1 MSLLRLR
8 VGLLLFGIGLLTV
21 TLFNLVFR
29 PASVAPDG
37 FGYRLTDSFERV
49 SLNNRVLMAPAFRTI
64 PGESTDALRQRIGQ
78 VFKPNKS
85 PYVVTHGY
93 WTDVPEGW
101 VYVPL
106 TNATATSKEVVLSFP
121 AYRCG
126 RGTLFLAHNNQL
138 IVSRPLVAPPSVA
151 RPSVARL
158 DSVATLHQNTPLV
171 DRFFLTYHHAFPLTL
186 PPGQTTGVLL
196 RTNGYIGYH
205 EFDLQL
211 SSRNAFTGWL
221 LRNSIEEML
230 VIFSCLIIG
239 LISLGVGFAAR
250 SSLMRL
256 FGLVMLVVMGQTC
269 AYYGYLSE
277 LPYPDFMSFNSSNI
291 TSCFWILLNLT
302 AQPFLYEVFR
312 PVVRNLRWYKPA
324 MWTIMAINGCCVLL
338 YGLPPEVYVY
348 LNVPLN
354 RTLLVMTYIGISWM
368 TVFSFLAY
376 RRKGIVYVGVFVL
389 LFMGDMVVRKGVE
402 LLMTQN
408 LSLLKFPSPAHNP
421 LLLIGLLTYLIV
433 VQFRRE
439 HISKRRMQQ
448 QVQQAQEEANALRRA
463 EVERIGRDLHDQV
476 GNTLAAATGYL
487 SRQQVDTSKS
497 LQLVRIAITELRFL
511 SHNLIKDNDRTLT
524 EKVETLVG
532 RFNDFS
538 DIQFAFKDH
547 SNNRADQLP
556 SLQQQSIY
564 HIVQELF
571 TNIVRH
577 SGASRVYVQFFGDDQ
592 TLEVSVE
599 DNGTGFDLATAHA
612 NGVGLQNMYK
622 RAELAQITL
631 QFDPAPTGTSVLL
644 SIHHDDTLP
653 NHPD

>member
-1 MSLLRLR
+1 MSIFQLR
-8 VGLLLFGIGLLTV
+8 VGLLLYGIGLLTV
-21 TLFNLVFR
+21 TLLNLVF
-29 PASVAPDG
+29 PSATVDPNG
-37 FGYRLTDSFERV
+37 VGYRLTDSFERV
-49 SLNNRVLMAPAFRTI
+49 SLNNRVLMAPAFRPI
-64 PGESTDALRQRIGQ
+64 SGEPTDALQKRIGQ
-78 VFKPNKS
+78 SFRPNKS
-85 PYVVTHGY
+85 PYAVTHGY

-106 TNATATSKEVVLSFP
+106 TNATASAKKVVLSFP

-126 RGTLFLAHNNQL
+126 RATLFLTQNN
-138 IVSRPLVAPPSVA
+138 
-151 RPSVARL
+151 RPSVARI
-158 DSVATLHQNTPLV
+158 DSMATLRQNTPMTE
-171 DRFFLTYHHAFPLTL
+171 RFFLTYHHAFPITL

-211 SSRNAFTGWL
+211 SSRTVFTGWL
-221 LRNSIEEML
+221 LRNTIEEML

-239 LISLGVGFAAR
+239 LVSLVVGFAAR
-250 SSLMRL
+250 SSLMRM
-256 FGLVMLVVMGQTC
+256 FGFVMLVVMGQTC

-291 TSCFWILLNLT
+291 TSCFWLLLNAV
-302 AQPFLYEVFR
+302 AQLFLYEAFKPAIR
-312 PVVRNLRWYKPA
+312 DLLWYRPA
-324 MWTIMAINGCCVLL
+324 MWTIVRINLLCVLL

-354 RTLLVMTYIGISWM
+354 RTLLVMTFIGLSWM
-368 TVFSFLAY
+368 MVFSFVAY
-376 RRKGIVYVGVFVL
+376 RRKGIAYMGVFVL
-389 LFMGDMVVRKGVE
+389 LFMGDLVVRKGVE
-402 LLMTQN
+402 ILTTQN

-421 LLLIGLLTYLIV
+421 LLLIGLMTYLVV

-448 QVQQAQEEANALRRA
+448 QVRQAQEEANALRRD

-487 SRQQVDTSKS
+487 SRPQADTAKS

-524 EKVETLVG
+524 EKVETLVW

-538 DIQFAFKDH
+538 DIRFAFKDH
-547 SNNRADQLP
+547 ANNRADQLP
-556 SLQQQSIY
+556 LLQQQSVY

-599 DNGTGFDLATAHA
+599 DNGRGFDFATARA
-612 NGVGLQNMYK
+612 NGVGLQNMFK
-622 RAELAQITL
+622 RAELAQIHL

-644 SIHHDDTLP
+644 SIYHDDTSP
-653 NHPD
+653 NYPD